1 MKTRW
6 LGNVYILAV
15 SLAFLCCSG
24 KGWAQSCDPGN
35 CLTTTATSAT
45 FVNTGAPAANAS
57 GETLS
62 ANTPTEWIAVQFTL
76 ANPAAIT
83 SIGGYFGSGTG
94 GGLNVVIR
102 TDNEAD
108 PTLPVPGSAIWSQ
121 TETIPSLGANSLV
134 TFSNYLAVLAAGTYW
149 VSFEPPTT
157 STLKSFMPGPPAP
170 PGMAQTNNAFFVPTN
185 HRWINFNEGMGHTT
199 NYPAVV
205 ISGYDLGTAS
215 GAPLMVSGTFA
226 RTITQGTFFNT
237 FPFSQNLSPIG
248 NIGQAETNQ
257 WNIFAPEA
265 VANAYGQVSA
275 NPKTT
280 QGDIV
285 EAGAYSAT
293 GTTAYGAARGIV
305 FSTYLN
311 TTGADISSV
320 QVNAALSG
328 SIFGASANSPVT
340 VSAGVYV
347 FDPAYFTTY
356 INSVVP
362 STYATLAQFLLGG
375 SNLVAG
381 PGYPGQGSYYATD
394 LTQLFNYNYV
404 EDSWDSNYV
413 PPFPLVCM
421 GSCPGGYEV
430 STADFDLPANALF
443 TVLFDV
449 TAASNGAVS
458 AQSDAIGDF
467 LSTLQSDVTTGM
479 FTDGS
484 SANGGLGNPIAGI
497 VGPIA
502 VILPATPASIA
513 LSTTTPSIPVGST
526 ATIVAN
532 VTDASNNPIP
542 NAIVR
547 FAISSG
553 GPHAG
558 FTGPVGTDSN
568 GNATLTFTDTLGTG
582 GTDSFSASVGTLS
595 ASTPADVDVTWTT
608 PGPLLTISLSPANS
622 TTSPGTGV
630 PYTATGQDAFGTSLG
645 NVNSSVT
652 FNISPE
658 GSCSGATCTPTAT
671 GPHTITAT
679 GSNPVIGTITGTTS
693 LNVTSSSLSTPTI
706 TFGARALGDLS
717 GRQLHCKCDYELQRR
732 PHL

>member
-1 MKTRW
+1 M
-6 LGNVYILAV
+6 N
-15 SLAFLCCSG
+15 
-24 KGWAQSCDPGN
+24 
-35 CLTTTATSAT
+35 
-45 FVNTGAPAANAS
+45 
-57 GETLS
+57 E
-62 ANTPTEWIAVQFTL
+62 
-76 ANPAAIT
+76 
-83 SIGGYFGSGTG
+83 
-94 GGLNVVIR
+94 GLNH
-102 TDNEAD
+102 
-108 PTLPVPGSAIWSQ
+108 S
-121 TETIPSLGANSLV
+121 
-134 TFSNYLAVLAAGTYW
+134 
-149 VSFEPPTT
+149 
-157 STLKSFMPGPPAP
+157 
-170 PGMAQTNNAFFVPTN
+170 
-185 HRWINFNEGMGHTT
+185 T
-199 NYPAVV
+199 NYPSVV

-248 NIGQAETNQ
+248 NIGQAETILQ

-265 VANAYGQVSA
+265 VSERLRDRS
-275 NPKTT
+275 PPIPRLLK
-280 QGDIV
+280 
-285 EAGAYSAT
+285 AT
-293 GTTAYGAARGIV
+293 YWKPVPTRPRGPPPSGAARGIV

-443 TVLFDV
+443 TVLFNV

-622 TTSPGTGV
+622 PDI
-630 PYTATGQDAFGTSLG
+630 AR
-645 NVNSSVT
+645 
-652 FNISPE
+652 
-658 GSCSGATCTPTAT
+658 
-671 GPHTITAT
+671 HR
-679 GSNPVIGTITGTTS
+679 
-693 LNVTSSSLSTPTI
+693 
-706 TFGARALGDLS
+706 RALHCHRTGCLRHQSRQCEQLSDLQHLPGGLVL
-717 GRQLHCKCDYELQRR
+717 GRNLHPDRYRAAHHHSDRQQPRDR
-732 PHL
+732 HDHRDDFA